1 MKTIRQL
8 LVVSMV
14 LFALPAFAQE
24 LEKDPPL
31 PTMDEVTKKLDDLY
45 RAESSHATM
54 KMIVVNKR
62 GTRELT
68 LESWSKGQDTSLIL
82 IRKPAREAGTAT
94 LLTEEGLWTYAPRA
108 DRLIRM
114 PKGLLSDSW
123 MGSDFTNDDLVR
135 DSRYE
140 DDFDSTLAWVK
151 EDGKRLLLVT
161 LIPKKGAP
169 VVFTKLE
176 YRLTPDDLV
185 PVRADYYDGKKLTRL
200 MKFSDVREISGKKV
214 PFKMELLPQTKKK
227 NSTTVIYESLEFDA
241 KVDEKIFTKQGLRRV
256 AKSK

>member
-94 LLTEEGLWTYAPRA
+94 LLTEEVLVIRFTFRRPLSSFSIGSVTRRSISTGETPKYAVDTITIGIA
-108 DRLIRM
+108 
-114 PKGLLSDSW
+114 
-123 MGSDFTNDDLVR
+123 
-135 DSRYE
+135 
-140 DDFDSTLAWVK
+140 
-151 EDGKRLLLVT
+151 
-161 LIPKKGAP
+161 
-169 VVFTKLE
+169 
-176 YRLTPDDLV
+176 
-185 PVRADYYDGKKLTRL
+185 
-200 MKFSDVREISGKKV
+200 ISGAA
-214 PFKMELLPQTKKK
+214 
-227 NSTTVIYESLEFDA
+227 SRGSL
-241 KVDEKIFTKQGLRRV
+241 K
-256 AKSK
+256 